1 LLLEQLLSQEDGIL
15 YLYKCT
21 KSALV
26 IFNEVLIS
34 NLSDVCM
41 DSRHRYVVADSDVA
55 GGISAYLQILLVLR
69 IQYEEHLGLGELF
82 LLIA

>member
-1 LLLEQLLSQEDGIL
+1 MLLEQLLSQEDGIL